1 MFGNV
6 LEGVRVG
13 MLAALALALALVFLG
28 LIL

>member
-13 MLAALALALALVFLG
+13 MLAALALALALVALG